1 MRAAI
6 AAESIG
12 IPSVSIVCEGFEGQA
27 LATAGVTATTALRL
41 R

>member
-12 IPSVSIVCEGFEGQA
+12 IPSVSIVCE
-27 LATAGVTATTALRL
+27 VTATTALRSP
-41 R
+41 

>member
-12 IPSVSIVCEGFEGQA
+12 IPSVSIVCEGFEGQ
-27 LATAGVTATTALRL
+27 LSPLQVTATTALRSP
-41 R
+41 